1 MAAFGSDTILKP
13 LQNAMKMAKTAIQM
27 DAENQ
32 HKVVRRLVLLLVESY
47 FKSYQTLSMTLCKQ
61 KGYLHSVTQVPTTT
75 IFPLPKTLYVLSN
88 LIVAR

>member
-32 HKVVRRLVLLLVESY
+32 HKVVRRLALGASY
-47 FKSYQTLSMTLCKQ
+47 PNSTEETPGDEIKMFFQ
-61 KGYLHSVTQVPTTT
+61 
-75 IFPLPKTLYVLSN
+75 F
-88 LIVAR
+88 

>member
-32 HKVVRRLVLLLVESY
+32 HKVIRRLVILLVES
-47 FKSYQTLSMTLCKQ
+47 
-61 KGYLHSVTQVPTTT
+61 
-75 IFPLPKTLYVLSN
+75 
-88 LIVAR
+88 